1 MEEEG
6 LGDLDNRERYETQQ
20 PQPSST
26 CSSQL
31 LAPHIKPETA
41 AAFTFIRAE
50 NSNSKKDLL
59 TSNRNKQ
66 QAMLIPVF

>member
-20 PQPSST
+20 PQPLST

-31 LAPHIKPETA
+31 FAPHIKPETA

-50 NSNSKKDLL
+50 NSKKDLL
-59 TSNRNKQ
+59 TSNGNKQ
-66 QAMLIPVF
+66 QAMLIPVL